1 MESGY
6 EARSSMSR
14 NSRTGRALHRW
25 RAPLIVVFVIPALLL
40 AFAVKSAR
48 ASFYK
53 MQPIL
58 CDGVD
63 DDTPA
68 SILCALPEEPTKELS
83 SSRATL
89 HALAKVFWASPSR
102 SRITS
107 AESHRPTS
115 FADPTNRFERLLVYR
130 AASADDPD
138 APH

>member
-1 MESGY
+1 
-6 EARSSMSR
+6 MSR
-14 NSRTGRALHRW
+14 NSRTGRGLHRW
-25 RAPLIVVFVIPALLL
+25 RAPLIVVLVVPAILF

-63 DDTPA
+63 DDSPA
-68 SILCALPEEPTKELS
+68 SILCALPDETTKKLS
-83 SSRATL
+83 SSRPTL
-89 HALAKVFWASPSR
+89 HALAKVFWALPSR
-102 SRITS
+102 LRIT
-107 AESHRPTS
+107 AVESHRPTS